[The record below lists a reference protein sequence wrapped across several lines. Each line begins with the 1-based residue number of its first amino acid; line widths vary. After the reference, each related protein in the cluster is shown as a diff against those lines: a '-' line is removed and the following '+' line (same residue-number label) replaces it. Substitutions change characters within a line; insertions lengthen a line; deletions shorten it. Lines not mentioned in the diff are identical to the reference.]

1 MVDDEDNVAR
11 RAFARDESRLAGGA
25 PRAEEGT
32 RGARRARSAA
42 DAASTARKT
51 KTNEQPNHWV
61 ALRALSGFRNTEY
74 TVEKIFRVVVTVV
87 RTRTSKLVM
96 V

>member
-25 PRAEEGT
+25 PRAEEGR
-32 RGARRARSAA
+32 RGAREARSAA

-61 ALRALSGFRNTEY
+61 VLRALSGFRNTEY

>member
-1 MVDDEDNVAR
+1 VDDEDAVAP
-11 RAFARDESRLAGGA
+11 RAFARDESRFAA
-25 PRAEEGT
+25 RAARAEEGT
-32 RGARRARSAA
+32 QGAARGRSAD

-61 ALRALSGFRNTEY
+61 GLRALSGFLNTEY

-96 V
+96 VK